1 MLRNVKLILPII
13 SSILLILAFP
23 RFNLG
28 FLAWIALIPLFFAL
42 ENKNIK
48 QRFAIGYLFGLIF
61 FSGIL
66 YWLVNVTVPGTIVLV
81 LLLSLAPAIFCS
93 LYLKLITYNLLLFL
107 AIPSAWVITEYLR
120 TYLFTGFPWAL
131 LGYSQYLNLPVIQIS
146 DITGSYGIS
155 FIIVLVNFCI
165 YAIIKKFPNKKIF
178 TTLGISILIVT
189 VFYGF
194 YRLNQ
199 KYMIPPIKV
208 AVVQGN
214 IPQSMKWDRTY
225 EKFILDKYEFITLE
239 AQESNPDIII
249 WPETSVPGILG
260 RDKHIFSRVTNLAR
274 SIDTD
279 LLIGTIREID
289 SKFYNSA
296 TLVSKEGRILES
308 YDKLHLVPFG
318 EYVPL
323 EKYMPWFRNTID
335 KPIGNFEPGTEFKLL
350 KVKTGQASVIGDS
363 IIKDTRFYKFG
374 TLICFEDIFPNLARR
389 FVKEGALFLVNITN
403 DAWFGKTSA
412 PYQHVQSS
420 VFRAVEN
427 RVPVIRSANTG
438 VSCFI
443 DQKGRIIDSVRIN
456 GEEIFVDG
464 YTERDIYPLSI
475 PTIYT
480 RFGDIFCYVC
490 LALYLTSLIKRRYV
504 Y

>member
-1 MLRNVKLILPII
+1 MRFGYRFGLAII
-13 SSILLILAFP
+13 AAILLVLSYP
-23 RFNLG
+23 RFNIE
-28 FLAWIALIPLFFAL
+28 FLAWVALVPLFFAL
-42 ENKNIK
+42 ENRNVR
-48 QRFAIGYLFGLIF
+48 QRFIIGYLFGLVF

-66 YWLVNVTVPGTIVLV
+66 YWLAYVTVPGAIILV
-81 LLLSLAPAIFCS
+81 LLLSFAPAIFCI
-93 LYLKLITYNLLLFL
+93 LYRPSSIVHRSSVLV
-107 AIPSAWVITEYLR
+107 IPSAWVLTEYLR
-120 TYLFTGFPWAL
+120 AHLFTGFPWAL
-131 LGYSQYLNLPVIQIS
+131 LGYSQYLNLPIIQIS

-165 YAIIKKFPNKKIF
+165 YAIIKKFPNKKVF
-178 TTLGISILIVT
+178 ALLGISILIAT
-189 VFYGF
+189 GFYGF

-225 EKFILDKYEFITLE
+225 GKFILDKYEFITLKAAE
-239 AQESNPDIII
+239 GKPDIII
-249 WPETSVPGILG
+249 WPETSVPGLLG
-260 RDKHIFSRVTNLAR
+260 RDEHIFNRVTNLAR

-296 TLVSKEGRILES
+296 TLVSKKGKILES
-308 YDKLHLVPFG
+308 YDKMHLVPFG

-335 KPIGNFEPGTEFKLL
+335 KPIGDFESGTEFKLL
-350 KVKTGQASVIGDS
+350 KIKTEKASVIGGS
-363 IIKDTRFYKFG
+363 IIKDSRFYRFG

-403 DAWFGKTSA
+403 DAWFGNSGA

-443 DQKGRIIDSVRIN
+443 DQKGRIIDTVRIN

-464 YTERDIYPLSI
+464 YTEKDIYPLRK

-480 RFGDIFCYVC
+480 RFGDIFCYIC
-490 LALYLTSLIKRRYV
+490 LAIFVISFVKRH
-504 Y
+504 

>member
-1 MLRNVKLILPII
+1 MKLVLPII
-13 SSILLILAFP
+13 SSVLLILTFP
-23 RFNLG
+23 RFNLE

-66 YWLVNVTVPGTIVLV
+66 YWLIYVTVPGAIILV
-81 LLLSLAPAIFCS
+81 LLLSFAPAIFCI
-93 LYLKLITYNLLLFL
+93 LYRPSSIVHRSSVLV
-107 AIPSAWVITEYLR
+107 IPSAWVITEYLR

-131 LGYSQYLNLPVIQIS
+131 LGHSQYLNLPVIQIS
-146 DITGSYGIS
+146 DITGSYGVS

-165 YAIIKKFPNKKIF
+165 YTIIKKLPNKKIF
-178 TTLGISILIVT
+178 ATLGISILIVT

-225 EKFILDKYEFITLE
+225 EKFILDKYESITLE
-239 AQESNPDIII
+239 AQEGKPDIII

-260 RDKHIFSRVTNLAR
+260 RDKHIFNRVTNLAR
-274 SIDTD
+274 SIDAD

-296 TLVSKEGRILES
+296 TLVSKKGKILGS

-323 EKYMPWFRNTID
+323 EKYIPWFRNIID
-335 KPIGNFEPGTEFKLL
+335 KPIGDFEPGTEFKLL
-350 KVKTGQASVIGDS
+350 KVKTEEASVIGDS
-363 IIKDTRFYKFG
+363 IIKGSRFYRFG

-389 FVKEGALFLVNITN
+389 FVKKGACFLVNITN
-403 DAWFGKTSA
+403 DAWFGKTGA

-427 RVPVIRSANTG
+427 RIPVIRSANTG

-443 DQKGRIIDSVRIN
+443 DQKGSIIDTVKKD

-464 YTERDIYPLSI
+464 YTQRNIYPLRIS
-475 PTIYT
+475 TVYT
-480 RFGDIFCYVC
+480 RFGDIFCYIC
-490 LALYLTSLIKRRYV
+490 FAIFIIFFIKRR
-504 Y
+504 

>member
-1 MLRNVKLILPII
+1 MKLILPII
-13 SSILLILAFP
+13 SSVLLILAFS

-28 FLAWIALIPLFFAL
+28 PLAWIALIPLFFAL

-66 YWLVNVTVPGTIVLV
+66 YWLINVTVPGTIVLV

-146 DITGSYGIS
+146 DITGSYGVS

-239 AQESNPDIII
+239 AQESKPDIII

-260 RDKHIFSRVTNLAR
+260 RDKHIFNRVMNLAR

-335 KPIGNFEPGTEFKLL
+335 KPIGDFEPG
-350 KVKTGQASVIGDS
+350 
-363 IIKDTRFYKFG
+363 
-374 TLICFEDIFPNLARR
+374 PNL
-389 FVKEGALFLVNITN
+389 N
-403 DAWFGKTSA
+403 
-412 PYQHVQSS
+412 
-420 VFRAVEN
+420 
-427 RVPVIRSANTG
+427 
-438 VSCFI
+438 C
-443 DQKGRIIDSVRIN
+443 
-456 GEEIFVDG
+456 
-464 YTERDIYPLSI
+464 
-475 PTIYT
+475 
-480 RFGDIFCYVC
+480 
-490 LALYLTSLIKRRYV
+490 
-504 Y
+504 